1 MPAVDLSELPTPQI
15 IETPDFE
22 VILAEMKES
31 MITAF
36 PQTQQAA
43 VRSAMALESEPLTV
57 IAQTFAL
64 RELLHRQRINEGAAA
79 CMLSHSSG
87 SNLDNLAANMN
98 TARLVITPATDT

>member
-22 VILAEMKES
+22 VILKDVKES

-43 VRSAMALESEPLTV
+43 VRSAMAL
-57 IAQTFAL
+57 
-64 RELLHRQRINEGAAA
+64 
-79 CMLSHSSG
+79 
-87 SNLDNLAANMN
+87 
-98 TARLVITPATDT
+98 

>member
-22 VILAEMKES
+22 VILKDVKES

-43 VRSAMALESEPLTV
+43 VRSAMNRPGFPGECFICE
-57 IAQTFAL
+57 L
-64 RELLHRQRINEGAAA
+64 RLPDHRFRWKHNKLFLL
-79 CMLSHSSG
+79 L
-87 SNLDNLAANMN
+87 
-98 TARLVITPATDT
+98 